1 MANYSVLKAAVEA
14 VVKTNGNQEITGANM
29 QDTLLSII
37 DSLGEGYQFMGI
49 ATPSTVPP
57 SSPDYNI
64 AYIGGAGTY
73 TNFGTTYT
81 VPLGA
86 VGVFSYNGTWT
97 RSLVGIEAK
106 NVYKLSID
114 SVYYDGSVYINE
126 IYYLDRQ
133 TSQGVTISV
142 NDTFAFTYTDNNQ
155 YLVLRG
161 NECMVLR
168 GAEVQYG
175 DVLLLLYQKST
186 GTYIGGALYD
196 DYSSREL
203 SSLSEEIAKGNTY
216 QRIYPYT
223 SAGYYLVNNGVVGTG
238 ISSSYEKGIVN
249 IENWKG
255 EYIYIN
261 ARLTS
266 NASVIFTDT
275 DNAVIQYYTID
286 TMPSSNRVIVPAAA
300 VSLYISNRVASN
312 PNLFIGV
319 PADKEESYN
328 SLFDINYLNPVD
340 HYIHSVYNGTVTD
353 GKGLLVSTGA
363 DNGLEYNRCIQL
375 DNWSYCV
382 RVETNTN
389 QEIVNLGT
397 KITQPASVNH
407 ATRLEV
413 NFGAGTMKLYN
424 NSTGALAEETSIGNV
439 NGNGY
444 TIKLERIDRAI
455 KGTLFNEKTGMSVS
469 VTSNDGTGS
478 SAGLNAAGKMFD
490 CPIFYVASGS
500 VYLKNASTTCLMQPK
515 VLFVGDSI
523 TQGAHTDYDK
533 TWSVMAG
540 EYFGNCLTGGRGS
553 GDIWCCLNQVRSIV
567 PVIKPKA
574 VVVTIGTNN
583 TYNQM
588 TDDGF
593 KGLYT
598 SIVNIIKSVGAIPI
612 VNNIIA
618 CDSRS
623 SAVTQANNVITSV
636 NELGC
641 RFDLATSV
649 NNVWADGENT
659 SYYYTD
665 LVHLNDDGNE
675 LLYDIITSQFGW
687 LKNL

>member
-1 MANYSVLKAAVEA
+1 MANYAVLKAAVEE
-14 VVKTNGNQEITGANM
+14 VVKANGNEEITGTNL
-29 QDTLLSII
+29 QSTLISII
-37 DSLGEGYQFMGI
+37 NSLGSGYQFMGV

-97 RSLVGIEAK
+97 RSFVGIEAK
-106 NVYKLSID
+106 NVYKLSSD
-114 SVYYDGSVYINE
+114 SVYYDGSVYIND

-161 NECMVLR
+161 NECMVLK

-175 DVLLLLYQKST
+175 DVLLLWYVKDRLAYV
-186 GTYIGGALYD
+186 GGALYD
-196 DYSSREL
+196 DYVSRVVNEL
-203 SSLSEEIAKGNTY
+203 QAYDNYTNV
-216 QRIYPYT
+216 YPST
-223 SAGYYLVNNGVVGTG
+223 ERGYYLKSGGAVTTSTSNIYERCAVNVEDWHGM
-238 ISSSYEKGIVN
+238 E
-249 IENWKG
+249 
-255 EYIYIN
+255 IYIN
-261 ARLTS
+261 AYITS
-266 NASVIFTDT
+266 NAVVAFTDGNGAVLSSYTSDTLPSTHKVYVPT
-275 DNAVIQYYTID
+275 D
-286 TMPSSNRVIVPAAA
+286 A

-312 PNLFIGV
+312 PNLYIAV
-319 PADKEESYN
+319 PSEKYDGGN
-328 SLFDINYLNPVD
+328 SLLNVNYLNPVN

-353 GKGLLVSTGA
+353 GKGLKIDAGTA
-363 DNGLEYNRCIQL
+363 NGLRYNKCIQL

-382 RVETNTN
+382 RIETITNT
-389 QEIVNLGT
+389 EIVNLGT
-397 KITQPASVNH
+397 EITQPASVNH

-424 NSTGALAEETSIGNV
+424 NSTGSLAEEISIGNV

-490 CPIFYVASGS
+490 SPIFYVGSGS
-500 VYLKNASTTCLMQPK
+500 VYLKNASATCLVRPK

-588 TDDGF
+588 SDDGF
-593 KGLYT
+593 KALYA
-598 SIVNIIKSVGAIPI
+598 SIVNVIKSVGAIPI
-612 VNNIIA
+612 VNNIVA
-618 CDSRS
+618 CDSRTN
-623 SAVTQANNVITSV
+623 AVTQANNVITSL
-636 NELGC
+636 NEMGC
-641 RFDLATSV
+641 RFDLATSI

-665 LVHLNDDGNE
+665 LVHLNDSGNE
-675 LLYDIITSQFGW
+675 LLYNIITSQFCW
-687 LKNL
+687 IKNL